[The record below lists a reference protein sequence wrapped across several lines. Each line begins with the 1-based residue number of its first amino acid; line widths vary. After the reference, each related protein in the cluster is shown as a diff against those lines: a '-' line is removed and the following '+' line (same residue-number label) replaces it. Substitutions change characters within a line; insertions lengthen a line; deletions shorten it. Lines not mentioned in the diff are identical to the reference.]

1 MRARHEPTVNVEVL
15 IDRLAD
21 QLQVWLRS
29 KQISGPAIIGIHTG
43 GIWIAERLRD
53 KLRIAAPLGH
63 LNIAFYR
70 DDFSQIGMHPHV
82 TPSKLP
88 FEVEGRHII
97 LVDDVLYT
105 GRTIRAA
112 MNEIFDFGRP
122 ASICLAVLIDRSGRE
137 LPIQA
142 QAVGK
147 TLKLK
152 PEEHVK
158 LSGPEPLALEITA
171 GA

>member
-1 MRARHEPTVNVEVL
+1 MNRRETVAEASIL
-15 IDRLAD
+15 IDRLAA
-21 QLQVWLRS
+21 QLRKLLRAGR
-29 KQISGPAIIGIHTG
+29 IDEPAIIGIHTG

-53 KLRIAAPLGH
+53 KLKIGTPLGR

-70 DDFSQIGMHPHV
+70 DDFSRIGMHPHV

-97 LVDDVLYT
+97 LVDDVLHT

-122 ASICLAVLIDRSGRE
+122 ASITLAVLVDRSGRE
-137 LPIQA
+137 LPIEA

-158 LSGPEPLALEITA
+158 LSGPEPLALEITTSE
-171 GA
+171 

>member
-1 MRARHEPTVNVEVL
+1 MRAKREPVDNVAAL
-15 IDRLAD
+15 IDQLAG
-21 QLQVWLRS
+21 QLQDWLRS
-29 KQISGPAIIGIHTG
+29 NHISEPVIIGIHTG
-43 GIWIAERLRD
+43 GIWIAEHLRD
-53 KLRIAAPLGH
+53 KLKIAAPLGH

-88 FEVEGRHII
+88 FEVDGQHII

-171 GA
+171 NA

>member
-1 MRARHEPTVNVEVL
+1 MTKRETIDNVNEL
-15 IDRLAD
+15 IDKLAD
-21 QLQVWLRS
+21 QLQELLRTR
-29 KQISGPAIIGIHTG
+29 QISEPLIIGIHTG
-43 GIWIAERLRD
+43 GIWIADRLRK
-53 KLRIAAPLGH
+53 KLQIAAPLGR

-70 DDFSQIGMHPHV
+70 DDFSQIGIHPHV

-122 ASICLAVLIDRSGRE
+122 ASIYLAVLIDRSGRE

>member
-1 MRARHEPTVNVEVL
+1 MTRRQATDEVL
-15 IDRLAD
+15 DLIDKLAD
-21 QLQVWLRS
+21 QLHDWLLAAH
-29 KQISGPAIIGIHTG
+29 ITEPAIIGIHTG
-43 GIWIAERLRD
+43 GIWIAERLRE
-53 KLRIAAPLGH
+53 KLKITTPLGH

-88 FEVEGRHII
+88 FEVDGRHII
-97 LVDDVLYT
+97 LVDDVLFT

-137 LPIQA
+137 LPIAA

-147 TLKLK
+147 TLKLN
-152 PEEHVK
+152 PNEHVK

-171 GA
+171 SA